1 MRNRLLTVFLAL
13 LTALALEPLGA
24 SAASAQEIYVQ
35 VPPPP
40 RVIITPPRLGIR
52 AWRMRVR
59 WQRRRARAQV
69 VVMPPAPPS
78 VVAAAPPAPVYY
90 YTPAPAPLPPI
101 PPPLVA
107 PAPYYAPVYYAPPP
121 EPTYVAVRRAPK
133 VDGWRSRVGLGVR
146 GIGVTDSGGW
156 DNLGIGGE
164 FLVRATNHLSLEL
177 AAEYQHDTAGGPSGA
192 VDRIDIPATIGMRIY
207 LGPPRWVVSPYFVF
221 AAGFD
226 YAAED
231 LRPVTDQA
239 YYFDGQLGGGLELRL
254 GQHVAL
260 TADVRFDGKKRLDS
274 PADPIVAERFV
285 TGGHAASPLGDEYGA
300 QFRLGVALY
309 F

>member
-1 MRNRLLTVFLAL
+1 MRNRLLPIFVAL
-13 LTALALEPLGA
+13 STAFGIAPLGA
-24 SAASAQEIYVQ
+24 PALASAQEIYVQ

-40 RVIITPPRLGIR
+40 RVIITPPRIGIR
-52 AWRMRVR
+52 GWRIRTRVR
-59 WQRRRARAQV
+59 WHRRARARV
-69 VVMPPAPPS
+69 VVVPSAFPS
-78 VVAAAPPAPVYY
+78 VAVAAPAPPAPVYY

-107 PAPYYAPVYYAPPP
+107 PAPVYYAPPP
-121 EPTYVAVRRAPK
+121 APTYVAVRRAPQ
-133 VDGWRSRVGLGVR
+133 VDGWRSRIGLGVR

-164 FLVRATNHLSLEL
+164 FLIRASNHLSLEF

-192 VDRIDIPATIGMRIY
+192 IDRVDIPATIGMRVY

-226 YAAED
+226 YAAQD
-231 LRPVTDQA
+231 LRPITDQA

-274 PADPIVAERFV
+274 PADPIVAESFV
-285 TGGHAASPLGDEYGA
+285 VGSRTARPLGDEYGA